1 MVNDPVRVELTLAL
15 EVTAEHVEGTVLSGD
30 RPALPFHGWSEL
42 FAVLLTVAS
51 GTGKDKM
58 APDQHQQ
65 PMQEPGTAR

>member
-1 MVNDPVRVELTLAL
+1 MNDPVRVELTLAL
-15 EVTAEHVEGTVLSGD
+15 EVTAEHIEGTVLSGA

-51 GTGKDKM
+51 GTVEDRM

-65 PMQEPGTAR
+65 PAQEPGTAP